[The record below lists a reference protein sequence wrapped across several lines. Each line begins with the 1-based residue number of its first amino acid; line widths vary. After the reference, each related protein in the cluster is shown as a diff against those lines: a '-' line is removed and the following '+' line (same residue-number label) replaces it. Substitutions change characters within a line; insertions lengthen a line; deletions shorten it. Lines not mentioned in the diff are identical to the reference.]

1 MENIDGT
8 YSNLGDCH
16 GKDPSRQKQRVKSAG
31 NNSNSMVGD
40 IWGAAIATSCLCIVM
55 YILSKTDLCFE
66 DFEVYIYIYILR
78 SLFMHFDAKICRN
91 RLGHHGPPLRAI
103 WAISSNIMA
112 CTKLLSFP
120 LKDFPGYPLASFFF
134 VSSHRLQPES
144 STRCI
149 LCAYR
154 IELLKILE
162 GSSRY
167 GISGSLP

>member
-8 YSNLGDCH
+8 YSNLGDRH
-16 GKDPSRQKQRVKSAG
+16 GKDPSRQKQWVKSVG

-66 DFEVYIYIYILR
+66 DFEVIYIYIYTFIYFDLCLCILMR
-78 SLFMHFDAKICRN
+78 KSVETGWDTM
-91 RLGHHGPPLRAI
+91 GLRFAQYEQYQVTS
-103 WAISSNIMA
+103 WHVPSS
-112 CTKLLSFP
+112 S
-120 LKDFPGYPLASFFF
+120 PLASFFF
-134 VSSHRLQPES
+134 VSSHRLQPDS

-154 IELLKILE
+154 LELLKILE